1 LAKTDQQ
8 IIEGVIAGDKKAFSE
23 LVNRHKDRAM
33 TLALRMLKNRQE
45 AEEAVQDAFV
55 RAFNA
60 LSRFEWRSSFSTWFY
75 RIVYNVCSTSLSKR
89 GEDIHISLND
99 QEEDMKRELRDTDPG
114 PYAQVESSDI
124 RGIVIDE
131 IQNLPAIYSSV
142 VTLFF
147 LQELSYDEIVS
158 VTGMPL
164 GTVKAKLFR
173 ARLLL
178 QKAVES
184 RLQESIEVDPGKI
197 AAAFR

>member
-1 LAKTDQQ
+1 MAKTDQE
-8 IIEGVIAGDKKAFSE
+8 IIESVLAGDKKAFSE

-33 TLALRMLKNRQE
+33 TLAVRMLKNREE
-45 AEEAVQDAFV
+45 AEEALQDAFL

-75 RIVYNVCSTSLSKR
+75 RIVYNVCSTALSKK
-89 GEDIHISLND
+89 GEDIHISISDN
-99 QEEDMKRELRDTDPG
+99 EEEMKRELPDAEPG
-114 PYAQVESSDI
+114 PDVQLESSEM
-124 RGIVIDE
+124 RSVVVDE
-131 IQNLPAIYSSV
+131 INRLPATYSSV
-142 VTLFF
+142 VTMFF
-147 LQELSYDEIVS
+147 LHEMSYDEIVS

-178 QKAVES
+178 QKAIEG
-184 RLQESIEVDPGKI
+184 RLQENVEIATGKI